1 MEQEI
6 VWKEGKVWGS
16 NESTT
21 NKRGGVEPSGSSY
34 ILRAI
39 YNEHFVTVLY
49 DNLNRSVDGEIP
61 YENFTLDIIDTATG
75 EYPTWLYHYEADRNL
90 ITTSSATSTLR
101 APGYP
106 DTPVPGYSTNKW
118 KFICKWNCLQDTDT
132 NPRSIEITFTENET
146 GESVTH
152 TLTQEGS
159 VAANKI
165 PLNLTVTSYTRPIVN
180 QSSGT
185 ITLSF
190 DKDDTFIGFGHPG
203 RPSIGYNKGDNP
215 GQWFDGLQ
223 FSDLYYDG
231 NRYDPS
237 WEITI
242 IDPTTGADA
251 TWVTFTGADEPV
263 LKGKDKMSITFNFDF
278 EQNTTGI
285 KRYFE
290 VFITEL
296 NHNESIGPN
305 TLIEFTNPVTEFGE
319 SLYQPNK

>member
-1 MEQEI
+1 MAQEI
-6 VWKEGKVWGS
+6 VWKEGKVWGT

-39 YNEHFVTVLY
+39 YNEHFVKVLY
-49 DNLNRSVDGEIP
+49 DNLNRSVDDEIP
-61 YENFTLDIIDTATG
+61 YENFTLDIIDPATG
-75 EYPTWLYHYEADRNL
+75 EYPTWLYHYETVTP
-90 ITTSSATSTLR
+90 IATSRATNPLR

-106 DTPVPGYSTNKW
+106 DTPVPGYSINGW

-159 VAANKI
+159 EAANKI
-165 PLNLTVTSYTRPIVN
+165 PLNLTVDSWTLPTVN
-180 QSSGT
+180 QSNGT

-190 DKDDTFIGFGHPG
+190 DKDDTFIGFGYPG
-203 RPSIGYNKGDNP
+203 DPSVSYGSFP
-215 GQWFDGLQ
+215 GQWYDGLQ
-223 FSDLYYDG
+223 VSDLYYDG
-231 NRYDPS
+231 NRYDPV
-237 WEITI
+237 WEVTI
-242 IDPTTGADA
+242 IDPDTGTDA
-251 TWVTFTGADEPV
+251 TWVTFTGADVPV
-263 LKGKDKMSITFNFDF
+263 LKGRDKMSITFNFDF

-290 VFITEL
+290 VFIKEL
-296 NHNESIGPN
+296 NHNESIGPKTTNVGNITN
-305 TLIEFTNPVTEFGE
+305 TSLEFGQF
-319 SLYQPNK
+319 LYQPKN